1 VQRRPT
7 TTLLLALLFLAPPA
21 WADEVRVQSV
31 QPEKRPYR
39 GTSLTYRHTVTT
51 RTFDKSLEHT
61 WNPYYAQTV
70 VVAPMWWLGDRF
82 HVSAN
87 ALFTREFTESD
98 TTTEADETLMGDV
111 SLRASAPSLV
121 RLEAA
126 GLSLGID
133 LAASAPT
140 SKASKARTMIAALG
154 PGVALSW
161 KGGVLS
167 GLSVSL
173 STRMTRY
180 FHEFTTSGR
189 ETPLIGSCAATTEG
203 CGAFLNTGVRNTEW
217 RLTHGLTISLALT
230 EWLSLSV
237 SQVLSTDWLY
247 ALDGDLLPTL
257 TPQEGQN
264 KRFGSAF
271 DVSVGVEAISG
282 LDLRLGMATA
292 GPQLA
297 PDSSYYNPFY
307 NRYTALYLDLVCDLD
322 GVVSLLTDAAAQ
334 EP

>member
-1 VQRRPT
+1 M
-7 TTLLLALLFLAPPA
+7 LFLAPPA
-21 WADEVRVQSV
+21 WAQALEAQTVETQATV
-31 QPEKRPYR
+31 EAKRPYR

-51 RTFDKSLEHT
+51 RTFDKSLENT

-70 VVAPMWWLGDRF
+70 VIAPMWWFGEGF

-87 ALFTREFTESD
+87 TLFTREFTQSD
-98 TTTEADETLMGDV
+98 STTDADETLMGDV
-111 SLRASAPSLV
+111 SMRASAPGLLRV
-121 RLEAA
+121 EAA
-126 GLSLGID
+126 GLSLGVD
-133 LAASAPT
+133 LAATAPT
-140 SKASKARTMIAALG
+140 SKASKARSMMAAVA
-154 PGVALSW
+154 PGVALNW
-161 KGGVLS
+161 KGRVLS

-180 FHEFTTSGR
+180 FNEFTTSGR
-189 ETPLIGSCAATTEG
+189 EAPLIGSCAATIEG

-217 RLTHGLTISLALT
+217 RLTHGLSVSLSLT
-230 EWLSLSV
+230 EWLSISA

-247 ALDGDLLPTL
+247 GLDDALLSTL
-257 TPQEGQN
+257 TPQEGQD